1 MATTRIEIDQDIQP
15 LSEFRKHAADFIDRI
30 KKQKRSIVLTQ
41 HGKSAAVLV
50 DVSEY
55 QRMVDKI
62 DLMEELIDKLPE
74 VKSFLMKKLK
84 SGLKKTWAR
93 VSRANSLNQS
103 ALQKLNKFVDYIARD
118 DVAIAEKWALKVIK

>member
-15 LSEFRKHAADFIDRI
+15 VSEFRKHAADFIDRI

-55 QRMVDKI
+55 QRMVNKL
-62 DLMEELIDKLPE
+62 DLIEELIEAERQITRGE
-74 VKSFLMKKLK
+74 VVSHDEAKKQIKDNL
-84 SGLKKTWAR
+84 A
-93 VSRANSLNQS
+93 
-103 ALQKLNKFVDYIARD
+103 
-118 DVAIAEKWALKVIK
+118 KWK

>member
-15 LSEFRKHAADFIDRI
+15 VSEFRKHAADFIDRI

-55 QRMVDKI
+55 QRMVNKL
-62 DLMEELIDKLPE
+62 DLMEELIEAERQITRGE
-74 VKSFLMKKLK
+74 VVSHDEAKKQIKDNL
-84 SGLKKTWAR
+84 A
-93 VSRANSLNQS
+93 
-103 ALQKLNKFVDYIARD
+103 
-118 DVAIAEKWALKVIK
+118 KWK